1 MQVVVA
7 DAVVG
12 DVVAVVVVVVAVD
25 AEAVVAAAVVV
36 VAEAAVRVNRWTP
49 FVVSLHFRFRQH
61 QWWTTRSSGLYHRLS
76 GRRSQKTLP
85 QVETCLQS
93 GSNPERPK

>member
-12 DVVAVVVVVVAVD
+12 DVVVVVVAVD
-25 AEAVVAAAVVV
+25 AEAVVAAAVVVV